1 MQSSITII
9 KITSL
14 FYTTFHSPYW
24 LTAVR
29 IQHIYWKYNL
39 LLAKYLLLESK
50 YNTPLWNKD
59 FFFSLKAQRS
69 CSSDAYDMPKNGRLI
84 LLTKYSLLLRSSSPI
99 TFDAQII
106 GHFSFLHLQFFLLL
120 HFP

>member
-1 MQSSITII
+1 MQSSIIII

-14 FYTTFHSPYW
+14 FYATFHSPYW

-29 IQHIYWKYNL
+29 IQHIYWRYNL

-59 FFFSLKAQRS
+59 FFSLKAQRY

-99 TFDAQII
+99 TFDPHII
-106 GHFSFLHLQFFLLL
+106 GHFSSL
-120 HFP
+120 